1 MSPEYI
7 LSIDAVF
14 LKIIIFINITNKSK
28 TNTQITIIFEK
39 GLYIQYDIR
48 LLMNC
53 TNFFEGKNF
62 WPPNNHNV
70 LYFPSLDT
78 KLCDDIWTSFLR

>member
-1 MSPEYI
+1 MSLECI
-7 LSIDAVF
+7 LSIYAVF

-39 GLYIQYDIR
+39 DLYTQYNIR

-62 WPPNNHNV
+62 WPPNSHNV

-78 KLCDDIWTSFLR
+78 TLCDDIWTSFLC